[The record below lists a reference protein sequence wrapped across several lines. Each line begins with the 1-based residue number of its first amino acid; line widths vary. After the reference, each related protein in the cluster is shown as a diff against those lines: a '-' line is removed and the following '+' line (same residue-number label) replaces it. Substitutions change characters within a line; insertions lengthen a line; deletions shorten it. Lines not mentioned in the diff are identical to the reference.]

1 MSTGIIYLLLT
12 EKNAQTWNYII
23 LIVAVYLLINVFL
36 HIKKYLYISFEDDG
50 KFLIIKFFNS
60 FILNSGKRKIRIPKN
75 SLVKYELKKTPLH
88 QDLILFVNTQNGL
101 AKYPPLSLSGLN
113 QKEIKEL
120 TEFFDSLTKKQ

>member
-1 MSTGIIYLLLT
+1 MAGGIIYLLAT

-23 LIVAVYLLINVFL
+23 LIVAVYLLINVYL
-36 HIKKYLYISFEDDG
+36 QIKKYLYISFEDDG
-50 KFLIIKFFNS
+50 KFLIIKYFNS

-75 SLVKYELKKTPLH
+75 SLVKYELKKSSFH

-113 QKEIKEL
+113 TKEIKKL
-120 TEFFDSLTKKQ
+120 TEYLNSLTKKQ